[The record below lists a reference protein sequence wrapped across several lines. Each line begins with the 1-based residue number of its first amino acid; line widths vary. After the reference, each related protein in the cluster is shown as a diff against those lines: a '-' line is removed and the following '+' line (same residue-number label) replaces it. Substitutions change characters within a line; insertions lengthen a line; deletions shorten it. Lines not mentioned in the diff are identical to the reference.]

1 MSTGRGAGTSTAE
14 PIDRHKES
22 FRRLMAETHEGNLDV
37 IDELVGEDVVTHGFF
52 GMDASDREGYKEFF
66 ANFGAAF
73 GDQEFVIE
81 DLIAE
86 GDLLAVRFTM
96 SAVHRGEILGVEPT
110 GRELS
115 WTGTAIDR
123 YEDGRIVE
131 AWLYPDYLSILEG
144 LGVLADGVGA

>member
-1 MSTGRGAGTSTAE
+1 MRTGANGAGATEETTE
-14 PIDRHKES
+14 QHKEG

-37 IDELVGEDVVTHGFF
+37 IDELVAEDVVTHGFF
-52 GMDASDREGYKEFF
+52 GMDASDREGYKAFF

-81 DLIAE
+81 DLVAE
-86 GDLLAVRFTM
+86 DDLLVVHFSI
-96 SAVHRGEILGVEPT
+96 SAVHRGEILGIEPT

-131 AWLYPDYLSILEG
+131 AWLYPDYLTILEQ
-144 LGVLADGVGA
+144 LGVLPDGVDA

>member
-1 MSTGRGAGTSTAE
+1 MRTGAKGAGATEETTE
-14 PIDRHKES
+14 QHKEG

-37 IDELVGEDVVTHGFF
+37 IDELVAEDVVTHGFF
-52 GMDASDREGYKEFF
+52 GMDASDREGYKAFF
-66 ANFGAAF
+66 ANFGAAL

-81 DLIAE
+81 DLVAE
-86 GDLLAVRFTM
+86 DDLLVVHFSI
-96 SAVHRGEILGVEPT
+96 SAVHRGEILGIEPT

-131 AWLYPDYLSILEG
+131 AWLYPDYLSILDQ
-144 LGVLADGVGA
+144 LGVLPDGVDA